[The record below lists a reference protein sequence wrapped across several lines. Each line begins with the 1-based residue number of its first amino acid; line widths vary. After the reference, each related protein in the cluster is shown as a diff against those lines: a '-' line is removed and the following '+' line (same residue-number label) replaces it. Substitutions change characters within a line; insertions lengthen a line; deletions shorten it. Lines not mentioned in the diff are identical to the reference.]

1 MAIVLDRDNVK
12 DLSLQGVLSDCT
24 DRDGE
29 TSMDPGYILEVELK
43 NY

>member
-12 DLSLQGVLSDCT
+12 VLSLQGVLFDST
-24 DRDGE
+24 DLDGE
-29 TSMDPGYILEVELK
+29 TSMDPVYILEVELK